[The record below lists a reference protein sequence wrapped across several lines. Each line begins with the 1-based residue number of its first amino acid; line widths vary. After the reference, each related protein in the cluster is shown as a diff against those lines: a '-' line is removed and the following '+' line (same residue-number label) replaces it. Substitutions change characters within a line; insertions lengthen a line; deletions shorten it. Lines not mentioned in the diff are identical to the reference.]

1 MSEKISNFSLP
12 IEDNSVLSLDKAMG
26 LRGLVL
32 FFYPKDMTS
41 GCTREAEDFA
51 KAFEQFQRL
60 GFNVM
65 GISKDSSKSHQ
76 KFIEKHQL
84 PFHLYA
90 DTETEVCQLFNV
102 YKEKS
107 MYGRKYMGVERS
119 TFVIDAAL
127 VIQKAWR
134 GVKVPGHVD
143 AVLAHVQS
151 MIEQDVE

>member
-26 LRGLVL
+26 SRGLVL

-51 KAFEQFQRL
+51 NAFDQFQRL

-65 GISKDSSKSHQ
+65 GISKDSVKSHQ

-90 DTETEVCQLFNV
+90 DTETEICQLFDV

-134 GVKVPGHVD
+134 GVKVPGHID

>member
-1 MSEKISNFSLP
+1 MSEKIRNFSLP
-12 IEDNSVLSLDKAMG
+12 IEDNSVLPLDNAMG
-26 LRGLVL
+26 SRGLVL

-51 KAFEQFQRL
+51 NAFDQFQKL

-65 GISKDSSKSHQ
+65 GISKDSVKSHQ

-90 DTETEVCQLFNV
+90 DTETEVCQLFDV

-119 TFVIDAAL
+119 TFVIDTAL

-151 MIEQDVE
+151 LIEQDVE